1 MTGEPRSNPTA
12 GDRLTTLAAW
22 LAGGGW
28 PAAGVLA
35 AAAVCLLASLLLP
48 GAVLLLPLA
57 LVCNVAAA
65 GLLSVDAGV
74 PAASRSLLMGAVL
87 LAPLL
92 LVGVGLLGPAL
103 LFAWLPGLLA
113 GWILRVS
120 RSLPLAL
127 LALTGV
133 AALLVVVVHQVGLPE
148 GQPEARAALVENLR
162 RFSPGTPVDELDAAL
177 GVMLQLTG
185 GLLAL
190 VLLTAWSG
198 GLCLARSLQARLRR
212 PGAFAQ
218 EFRALRFGRA
228 YAGLLLAVLAAA
240 FAWRMAAGGLAVE
253 LALVCAVPALLQGL
267 ALVHGETA
275 RRGWWPRLPWVVYA
289 LLVVATPQIGALLL
303 VLGLVDNWADFRSRP
318 LR

>member
-1 MTGEPRSNPTA
+1 MTGAPAA
-12 GDRLTTLAAW
+12 GDRLATLAAW

-35 AAAVCLLASLLLP
+35 VAAVGLLASLLLP

-57 LVCNVAAA
+57 LVCNLATAGFLAVETGLAAT
-65 GLLSVDAGV
+65 L
-74 PAASRSLLMGAVL
+74 RSLLMGAVL

-92 LVGVGLLGPAL
+92 VVGVGLLGPAL
-103 LFAWLPGLLA
+103 LFAWLPGLAA
-113 GWILRVS
+113 GAALRAS

-127 LALTGV
+127 LTLTAL
-133 AALLVVVVHQVGLPE
+133 AAVVVVIVQQTGLPE
-148 GQPEARAALVENLR
+148 GQPEVRAALVENLR
-162 RFSPGTPVDELDAAL
+162 RFNPQLPAAELDAAL
-177 GVMLQLTG
+177 GVMLQLAG

-190 VLLTAWSG
+190 VLLSAWSG
-198 GLCLARSLQARLRR
+198 GLCLARSLQARLHR

-218 EFRALRFGRA
+218 EFRALRFGRV
-228 YAGLLLAVLAAA
+228 YAVLLLPVLAAA
-240 FAWRMAAGGLAVE
+240 FAWRLAADGLAVE
-253 LALVCAVPALLQGL
+253 LALVLAVPALLQGL

-289 LLVVATPQIGALLL
+289 LLVVATPQVGSAL
-303 VLGLVDNWADFRSRP
+303 VLLGVVDNWVDFRSRP

>member
-1 MTGEPRSNPTA
+1 MTGAPAA
-12 GDRLTTLAAW
+12 GDRLATLAAW

-35 AAAVCLLASLLLP
+35 VAAVGLLASLLLP

-57 LVCNVAAA
+57 LVCNLATAGFLAVETGLAAT
-65 GLLSVDAGV
+65 L
-74 PAASRSLLMGAVL
+74 RSLLMGAVL

-92 LVGVGLLGPAL
+92 VVGVGLLGPAL
-103 LFAWLPGLLA
+103 LFAWLPGLAA
-113 GWILRVS
+113 GAALRAS

-127 LALTGV
+127 LTLTAL
-133 AALLVVVVHQVGLPE
+133 AALVVVIVQQTGLPE
-148 GQPEARAALVENLR
+148 GQPEVRAALVENLR
-162 RFSPGTPVDELDAAL
+162 RFNPQLPAAELDAAL
-177 GVMLQLTG
+177 GVMLQLAG

-190 VLLTAWSG
+190 VLLSAWSG
-198 GLCLARSLQARLRR
+198 GLCLARSLQARLHR

-218 EFRALRFGRA
+218 EFRALRFGRV
-228 YAGLLLAVLAAA
+228 YAVLLLPVLAAA
-240 FAWRMAAGGLAVE
+240 FAWRLAADGLAVE
-253 LALVCAVPALLQGL
+253 LALVLAVPALLQGL

-289 LLVVATPQIGALLL
+289 LLVVATPQVGSAL
-303 VLGLVDNWADFRSRP
+303 VLLGVVDNWVDFRSRP

>member
-1 MTGEPRSNPTA
+1 MTGAPAA
-12 GDRLTTLAAW
+12 GDRLATLAAW

-35 AAAVCLLASLLLP
+35 VAAVGLLASLLLP

-57 LVCNVAAA
+57 LVCNLATAGFLAVESGLAAT
-65 GLLSVDAGV
+65 L
-74 PAASRSLLMGAVL
+74 RSLLMGAVL

-103 LFAWLPGLLA
+103 LFAWLPGLAA
-113 GWILRVS
+113 GAALRAS

-127 LALTGV
+127 LTLTAL
-133 AALLVVVVHQVGLPE
+133 AAVVVVIVQQTGLPE
-148 GQPEARAALVENLR
+148 GQPEVRAALVENLR
-162 RFSPGTPVDELDAAL
+162 RFNPQLPAAELDAAL
-177 GVMLQLTG
+177 GVMLQLAG

-190 VLLTAWSG
+190 VLLSAWSG
-198 GLCLARSLQARLRR
+198 GLCLARSLQARLHR

-218 EFRALRFGRA
+218 EFRALRFGRV
-228 YAGLLLAVLAAA
+228 YAVLLLPVLVAA
-240 FAWRMAAGGLAVE
+240 FAWRLAADGLAVE
-253 LALVCAVPALLQGL
+253 LALVLAVPALLQGL

-275 RRGWWPRLPWVVYA
+275 RRGWWPRLPWVVSA
-289 LLVVATPQIGALLL
+289 LLVVATPQLGSALVL
-303 VLGLVDNWADFRSRP
+303 LGLVDNWVDFRSRP

>member
-1 MTGEPRSNPTA
+1 MTGAPAA
-12 GDRLTTLAAW
+12 GDRLATLAAW

-35 AAAVCLLASLLLP
+35 VAAVGLLASLLLP

-57 LVCNVAAA
+57 LVCNLATAGFLAVETGLAAT
-65 GLLSVDAGV
+65 L
-74 PAASRSLLMGAVL
+74 RSLLMGAVL

-103 LFAWLPGLLA
+103 LFAWLPGLAA
-113 GWILRVS
+113 GAVLRAS

-127 LALTGV
+127 LTLTAL
-133 AALLVVVVHQVGLPE
+133 AALVVLMVQQAGLPA
-148 GQPEARAALVENLR
+148 GQPEVRAALVENLR
-162 RFSPGTPVDELDAAL
+162 RFNPQLPAAELDAAL
-177 GVMLQLTG
+177 GVMLQLAG

-190 VLLTAWSG
+190 VLLSAWSG
-198 GLCLARSLQARLRR
+198 GLCLARSLQARLHR

-218 EFRALRFGRA
+218 EFRALRLGRV
-228 YAGLLLAVLAAA
+228 YAVLLLPVLAAA
-240 FAWRMAAGGLAVE
+240 FAWRLAADGLAVE
-253 LALVCAVPALLQGL
+253 LAMVLAVPALLQGL
-267 ALVHGETA
+267 ALMHGETA

-289 LLVVATPQIGALLL
+289 LLVVATPQVGSAL
-303 VLGLVDNWADFRSRP
+303 VLLGMVDNWVDFRSRP

>member
-1 MTGEPRSNPTA
+1 MTGAPAA
-12 GDRLTTLAAW
+12 GDRLATLAAW

-35 AAAVCLLASLLLP
+35 VAAVGLLASLLLP

-57 LVCNVAAA
+57 LVCNLATAGFLAVETGLAAT
-65 GLLSVDAGV
+65 L
-74 PAASRSLLMGAVL
+74 RSLLMGAVL

-103 LFAWLPGLLA
+103 LFAWLPGLAA
-113 GWILRVS
+113 GAALRAS

-127 LALTGV
+127 LTLTAL
-133 AALLVVVVHQVGLPE
+133 AAVVVVIVQQTGLPE
-148 GQPEARAALVENLR
+148 GQPEVRAALVENLR
-162 RFSPGTPVDELDAAL
+162 RFNPQLPAAELDAAL
-177 GVMLQLTG
+177 GVMLQLAG

-190 VLLTAWSG
+190 VLLSAWSG

-218 EFRALRFGRA
+218 EFRALRFGRV
-228 YAGLLLAVLAAA
+228 YAVLLLPVLAAA
-240 FAWRMAAGGLAVE
+240 FAWRLAADGLAVE
-253 LALVCAVPALLQGL
+253 LALVLAVPALLQGL

-289 LLVVATPQIGALLL
+289 LLVVATPQVGSAL
-303 VLGLVDNWADFRSRP
+303 VLLGVVDNWVDFRSRP

>member
-1 MTGEPRSNPTA
+1 MTGAPAA
-12 GDRLTTLAAW
+12 GDRLATLAAW

-35 AAAVCLLASLLLP
+35 VAAVGLLASLLLP

-57 LVCNVAAA
+57 LVCNLATAGFLAVESGLAAT
-65 GLLSVDAGV
+65 L
-74 PAASRSLLMGAVL
+74 RSLLMGAVL

-103 LFAWLPGLLA
+103 LFAWLPGLAA
-113 GWILRVS
+113 GAALRAS

-127 LALTGV
+127 LTLTAL
-133 AALLVVVVHQVGLPE
+133 AALVVVMVQRTGLPA
-148 GQPEARAALVENLR
+148 GQPDVRAALVENLR
-162 RFSPGTPVDELDAAL
+162 RFNPQLPAAELDAAL
-177 GVMLQLTG
+177 GVMLQLAG

-190 VLLTAWSG
+190 VLLSAWSG
-198 GLCLARSLQARLRR
+198 GLCLARSLQARLHR

-218 EFRALRFGRA
+218 EFRALRFGRV
-228 YAGLLLAVLAAA
+228 YAVLLLPVLVAA
-240 FAWRMAAGGLAVE
+240 FAWRLAADGLAVE
-253 LALVCAVPALLQGL
+253 LALVLAVPALLQGL

-289 LLVVATPQIGALLL
+289 LLVVATPQLGSAL
-303 VLGLVDNWADFRSRP
+303 VLLGLMDNWVDFRSRP

>member
-1 MTGEPRSNPTA
+1 VTGAPAA
-12 GDRLTTLAAW
+12 GDRLATLAAW

-35 AAAVCLLASLLLP
+35 VAAVGLLASLLLP

-57 LVCNVAAA
+57 LVCNLATAGFLAVETGLAAT
-65 GLLSVDAGV
+65 L
-74 PAASRSLLMGAVL
+74 RSLLMGAVL

-103 LFAWLPGLLA
+103 LFAWLPGLAA
-113 GWILRVS
+113 GAALRAS

-127 LALTGV
+127 LTLTAL
-133 AALLVVVVHQVGLPE
+133 AALVVVVVQQTGLPE
-148 GQPEARAALVENLR
+148 GQPEVRAALVENLR
-162 RFSPGTPVDELDAAL
+162 RFNPQLPAAELDAAL
-177 GVMLQLTG
+177 GVMLQLAG

-190 VLLTAWSG
+190 VLLSAWSG
-198 GLCLARSLQARLRR
+198 GLCLARSLQARLHR

-218 EFRALRFGRA
+218 EFRALRFGRV
-228 YAGLLLAVLAAA
+228 YAVLLLPVLAAA
-240 FAWRMAAGGLAVE
+240 FAWRLAAGGLAIE
-253 LALVCAVPALLQGL
+253 LAMVLAVPALLQGL

-289 LLVVATPQIGALLL
+289 LLVVATPQLGSALVL
-303 VLGLVDNWADFRSRP
+303 LGLVDNWVDFRSRP

>member
-1 MTGEPRSNPTA
+1 MTGAPAA
-12 GDRLTTLAAW
+12 GDRLATLAAW

-35 AAAVCLLASLLLP
+35 VAAVGLLASLLLP

-57 LVCNVAAA
+57 LVCNLATAGFLAVETGLAAT
-65 GLLSVDAGV
+65 L
-74 PAASRSLLMGAVL
+74 RSLLMGAVL

-103 LFAWLPGLLA
+103 LFAWLPGLAA
-113 GWILRVS
+113 GAALRAS

-127 LALTGV
+127 LTLTAL
-133 AALLVVVVHQVGLPE
+133 AALVVVVVQQTGLPE
-148 GQPEARAALVENLR
+148 GQPEVRAALVENLR
-162 RFSPGTPVDELDAAL
+162 RFNPQLPAAELDAAL
-177 GVMLQLTG
+177 GVMLQLAG

-190 VLLTAWSG
+190 VLLSAWSG
-198 GLCLARSLQARLRR
+198 GLCLARSLQARLHR

-218 EFRALRFGRA
+218 EFRALRFGRV
-228 YAGLLLAVLAAA
+228 YAVLLLPVLAAA
-240 FAWRMAAGGLAVE
+240 FAWRLAADGLAVE
-253 LALVCAVPALLQGL
+253 LALVLAVPALLQGL

-289 LLVVATPQIGALLL
+289 LLVVATPQVGSAL
-303 VLGLVDNWADFRSRP
+303 VLLGVVDNWVDFRSRP

>member
-1 MTGEPRSNPTA
+1 MTGAPAA
-12 GDRLTTLAAW
+12 GDRLATLAAW

-28 PAAGVLA
+28 RAAGVVA
-35 AAAVCLLASLLLP
+35 VAAVALLASLLLP

-57 LVCNVAAA
+57 LVCNLAAA
-65 GLLSVDAGV
+65 GFLAVETG
-74 PAASRSLLMGAVL
+74 AAATLRSLLMGAVL

-113 GWILRVS
+113 GSVLRAS

-127 LALTGV
+127 LMLTAL
-133 AALLVVVVHQVGLPE
+133 AALVVLIVQQTGLPA
-148 GQPEARAALVENLR
+148 GQPQARAALVENLR
-162 RFSPGTPVDELDAAL
+162 RFNPSLPAAELDAAL
-177 GVMLQLTG
+177 GVMLQLAG

-190 VLLTAWSG
+190 VLLSAWSG

-218 EFRALRFGRA
+218 EFRALRFGRG
-228 YAGLLLAVLAAA
+228 YAVLVLPVLGAA
-240 FAWRMAAGGLAVE
+240 FGWRLAADGLAVE
-253 LALVCAVPALLQGL
+253 LAMVLAVPALLQGL

-275 RRGWWPRLPWVVYA
+275 RRGWWPRLPWVMYA
-289 LLVVATPQIGALLL
+289 LLVVATPQAGSLL
-303 VLGLVDNWADFRSRP
+303 VLLGLVDNWVDFRGRP